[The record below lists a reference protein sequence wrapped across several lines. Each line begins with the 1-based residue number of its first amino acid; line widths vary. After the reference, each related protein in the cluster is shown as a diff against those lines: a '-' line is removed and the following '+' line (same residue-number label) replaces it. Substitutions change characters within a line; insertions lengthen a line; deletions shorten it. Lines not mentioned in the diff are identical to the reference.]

1 VDVRDTLMGG
11 VALARRAAVAT
22 RNARHFDDLETG
34 VIDPWATEAGS

>member
-1 VDVRDTLMGG
+1 MRDTLMGG

-34 VIDPWATEAGS
+34 VIDPWSAAAGA